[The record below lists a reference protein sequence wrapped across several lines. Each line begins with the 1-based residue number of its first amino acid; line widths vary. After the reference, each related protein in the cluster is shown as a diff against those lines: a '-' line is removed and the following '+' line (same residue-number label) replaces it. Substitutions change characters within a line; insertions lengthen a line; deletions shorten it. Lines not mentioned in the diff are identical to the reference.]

1 MLKTNNDDNN
11 NNNNN
16 KPPTQ
21 KFKWAALAA
30 LGYQV
35 FLKITK

>member
-30 LGYQV
+30 LGY
-35 FLKITK
+35 